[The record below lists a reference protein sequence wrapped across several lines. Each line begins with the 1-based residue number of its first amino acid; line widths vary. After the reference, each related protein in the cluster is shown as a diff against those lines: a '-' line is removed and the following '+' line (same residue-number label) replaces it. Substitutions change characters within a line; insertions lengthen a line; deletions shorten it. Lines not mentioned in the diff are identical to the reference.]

1 MSNVFGESDVAPT
14 ESKTTCTAG
23 NFPHGSRETP
33 AASAAPMAAD
43 RSEKARCHNSDA
55 HAAGESHSPIVP
67 EKPANNGG
75 VPPPAE
81 SVEGRGLTK
90 ENTEQPLL
98 VRIQRRNADGM
109 PFVPRSRGLPG
120 VRQAARKDRK
130 LRFTNL
136 LHHLTPQLLRAS
148 FFALKKQAAPG
159 VDGETW
165 RDYKVDLD
173 RRIVDLHGRI
183 HRGAYR
189 AKPSK
194 RTYIPKPDGRMRP
207 LGIAAL
213 EDKIVQQAARHGPGM
228 HLRTGLPRVQL
239 RLPSRTGRPRGPGRT
254 VRRHHEAEGELD
266 HRCGYPRLL

>member
-148 FFALKKQAAPG
+148 FFARRSKPRRELTARRG
-159 VDGETW
+159 VTTRWISTGGSLICTGGSIAEHT
-165 RDYKVDLD
+165 
-173 RRIVDLHGRI
+173 G
-183 HRGAYR
+183 
-189 AKPSK
+189 PS
-194 RTYIPKPDGRMRP
+194 
-207 LGIAAL
+207 
-213 EDKIVQQAARHGPGM
+213 
-228 HLRTGLPRVQL
+228 
-239 RLPSRTGRPRGPGRT
+239 LPSGRT
-254 VRRHHEAEGELD
+254 SPSLTAG
-266 HRCGYPRLL
+266 

>member
-23 NFPHGSRETP
+23 NFAHGSQNPSGIRCSPGSGSVGEGAMP
-33 AASAAPMAAD
+33 QFQ
-43 RSEKARCHNSDA
+43 RARCR
-55 HAAGESHSPIVP
+55 GVTQSHSTQETGRQRRRAAARGV
-67 EKPANNGG
+67 GG
-75 VPPPAE
+75 GKGTDE
-81 SVEGRGLTK
+81 

-148 FFALKKQAAPG
+148 FFALKKRPQPG
-159 VDGETW
+159 VNGETW

-173 RRIVDLHGRI
+173 RRIVDLHGRN
-183 HRGAYR
+183 
-189 AKPSK
+189 
-194 RTYIPKPDGRMRP
+194 
-207 LGIAAL
+207 
-213 EDKIVQQAARHGPGM
+213 
-228 HLRTGLPRVQL
+228 
-239 RLPSRTGRPRGPGRT
+239 PSRSIPGQAFQAD
-254 VRRHHEAEGELD
+254 VHPQA
-266 HRCGYPRLL
+266 